1 MSVPKTTIVSAA
13 VIFLTFLLY
22 FFLRSIP
29 VAQIWKSYN
38 VVYVENTVD
47 EETVL
52 RYLSESGCSGVI
64 SLGSQTVPFVSD
76 ITPVVPGS
84 VNSYLTE
91 RLAYFTDYSNQYRLF
106 YVPKSSGSQAVRAL
120 ENLSRE
126 RDAVSGIDGKQQYPW
141 LVFVITACVFLFFS
155 FISKNSRAFMVS
167 SVFVVFLSASQ
178 PFYPVAAAS
187 VLYML
192 SSYLAQQ
199 VWNRKKA
206 RHVLSRNLYFLI
218 PLSISI
224 IIFSIVTWQ
233 CAVLMVFTLAS
244 SYFAV
249 RLLLDLEAFIESK
262 RPFKF
267 VKIFSACQIK
277 IMYDRTAF
285 HTLVCLVPL
294 IVILAA
300 FLLSARFAPAGDTS
314 ITLPLPVDESMVK
327 DSSIHS
333 KACLPVMKD
342 YYRWVWNI
350 KTFPY
355 RSLNESSDLSSVE
368 DGDCVE
374 ILRYESTEEGIK
386 TSSSKVFTYDAEF
399 RKVCDTEIDGLGEGA
414 IETFLKKQENGIAVV
429 YGNKGKSSGQTDSVS
444 LVLILLCLLGPV
456 VLLLI
461 YSLSKKGISK
471 SEGN

>member
-1 MSVPKTTIVSAA
+1 MSVSKTTIVSTA

-52 RYLSESGCSGVI
+52 RYLSEAGCSGVI
-64 SLGSQTVPFVSD
+64 SLGSQTVPYVSD
-76 ITPVVPGS
+76 ITPVVPHS
-84 VNSYLTE
+84 VNSYLSE
-91 RLAYFTDYSNQYRLF
+91 RLAYFTDFSNQYRLF
-106 YVPKSSGSQAVRAL
+106 YIPRSFGSQAVRAL
-120 ENLSRE
+120 DNLSRE
-126 RDAVSGIDGKQQYPW
+126 RDAMTGIDGKQQYPW
-141 LVFVITACVFLFFS
+141 LVFVITFCVFIAFS

-167 SVFVVFLSASQ
+167 SIFVVFLSASQ
-178 PFYPVAAAS
+178 PFYPVAAAG

-224 IIFSIVTWQ
+224 VIFSIVTWQ

-244 SYFAV
+244 SYFSV
-249 RLLLDLEAFIESK
+249 RLLLDFETYVESK
-262 RPFKF
+262 SHFRF
-267 VKIFSACQIK
+267 VKIFSARQIK

-300 FLLSARFAPAGDTS
+300 FLFSARFAPAGDTS
-314 ITLPLPVDESMVK
+314 ITLPLPVDENLVK
-327 DSSIHS
+327 EENFHS
-333 KACLPVMKD
+333 KAYLPVMKD

-355 RSLNESSDLSSVE
+355 RSLNESTNLSSVE

-374 ILRYESTEEGIK
+374 ILRYESTDEGIK
-386 TSSSKVFTYDAEF
+386 TATSQVFRYDSEF
-399 RKVCDTEIDGLGEGA
+399 RKICDTEVDGLGEGA

-461 YSLSKKGISK
+461 YSLSRKSISK
-471 SEGN
+471 SESN